1 MINANVIT
9 KFGKMVVKVGL
20 AIGSVYI
27 LSKANDEL
35 GKLGLNIG
43 FNPNGDIAIHTDK
56 QPEVKEYSMKH
67 VRFDPDSI
75 HERSI
80 AEIYRA
86 SCKTYSNDEKLTCA
100 KRIHDIAIAGDTNA
114 KLVAI
119 QALGRIS
126 DNTYSNS
133 VKDYASKAIA
143 ELATD

>member
-1 MINANVIT
+1 MINANGIVKI
-9 KFGKMVVKVGL
+9 GKMAVKIGL

-35 GKLGLNIG
+35 GKMGLNIG
-43 FNPNGDIAIHTDK
+43 FNSNGDVAIHTDK

-67 VRFDPDSI
+67 VRFDPDSLS
-75 HERSI
+75 ERSI

-86 SCKTYSNDEKLTCA
+86 SCRTYSSDEKLKYA
-100 KRIHDIAIAGDTNA
+100 KRIYDIAHSGDTNA

-126 DNTYSNS
+126 DSTYTSS
-133 VKDYASKAIA
+133 VKEYVSSAIA
-143 ELATD
+143 SLAVD